1 MGEHGSAIDS
11 KSIRYEAKAVD
22 DPEWIADFLADQST
36 GVLGLV
42 DDGTPHLVTQLFV
55 YDDEA
60 GTIFFHGARGGRAH
74 DVVAGKDRPEAC
86 FTTYSVGRFIPA
98 SEPIE
103 FTVEYASVVAYGSVT
118 LVDDAVTKRR
128 VLEAFMSK
136 FAPHLRPGEAYE
148 EMTPES
154 VERTAVYGLDVD
166 TVSAKRGEKPPDYPG
181 AYDLEAVRD
190 ESS

>member
-1 MGEHGSAIDS
+1 MGEDDPTVDS
-11 KSIRYEAKAVD
+11 ESIRYAKKAVD
-22 DPEWIADFLADQST
+22 DREWIVDFLADQST

-60 GTIFFHGARGGRAH
+60 GAFYFHGARGGRAH
-74 DVVAGKDRPEAC
+74 DVVVRESQPEAC
-86 FTTYSVGRFIPA
+86 FTAYSVGRFIPA

-103 FTVEYASVVAYGSVT
+103 FTVEYASVVAYGSVA
-118 LVDDAVTKRR
+118 LVDDSVTKRH

-148 EMTPES
+148 EMTSES
-154 VERTAVYGLDVD
+154 VERTAVYRLDVD
-166 TVSAKRGEKPPDYPG
+166 TVSAKRGEKPPDYQG
-181 AYDLEAVRD
+181 AYDLEDVR
-190 ESS
+190 E